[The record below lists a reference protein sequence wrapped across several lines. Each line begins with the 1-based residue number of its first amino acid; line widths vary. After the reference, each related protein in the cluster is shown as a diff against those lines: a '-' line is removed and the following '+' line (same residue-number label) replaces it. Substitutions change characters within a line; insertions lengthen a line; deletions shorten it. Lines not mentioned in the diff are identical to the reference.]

1 MRITGAHHT
10 SYTVADLHRSLAF
23 YVGLFGCEVIWQRE
37 IRDEYFRQ
45 IVGLQGAVVRA
56 AQLRIPGSQ
65 HVLELFEYV
74 EPRGTPADIANINPG
89 SSHIA
94 WFVDDLPTAYEEL
107 RAQGVTFRSPPVE
120 IDAGANRGG
129 WAAYALDPDGI
140 TVELFQPPRPDG
152 GIGAQKS

>member
-10 SYTVADLHRSLAF
+10 SYTVSDLDRSLAF
-23 YVGLFGCEVIWQRE
+23 YVGLLGCEVIWQRE

-45 IVGLQGAVVRA
+45 IVGLPGAIVRA

-65 HVLELFEYV
+65 HVLELFEYI
-74 EPRGTPADIANINPG
+74 EPRGMAADVRNANPG

-94 WFVDDLPTAYEEL
+94 WFVDDLPAAYEEL
-107 RAQGVTFRSPPVE
+107 AGKGVAFRSPPVE
-120 IDAGANRGG
+120 INAGANRGG

-140 TVELFQPPRPDG
+140 TVELFQPPRRD
-152 GIGAQKS
+152 